1 MGKWKPVNGHIWV
14 PGIFERLIDAL
25 LGVVGFVVAAVIV
38 SVITNSIGGGSEQQE
53 FPTADEEFDYK
64 PEVYQREIPRF
75 KSPRENAPEEPEPVV
90 AEKEVQEA
98 QPEASLSRP
107 QLARLKKEPR
117 APTPLPL
124 NLFSGTPPK
133 QDTLSTNY
141 APFGRLVPC
150 ELTITVES
158 NSINTPIIGLVTED
172 VFHAGK
178 LIIPAGAEVHGRAS
192 QGRIRDR
199 IASSGTWNFVWRT
212 QDHSN
217 GTELTLQG
225 IALDRELDFNSGQW
239 GIRDGSA
246 GLKGYLIKS
255 DSWNEIRLFASTF
268 LAAAAQGI
276 KDYDRYIS
284 DTGSSVHIAR
294 NTAGNAALDGT
305 TAILEEYARQIRAAI
320 ERDGYY
326 IRVPTGKQFY
336 VYVTQTID
344 SREGMRGN
352 ASNWDIWNNE
362 GKKNEG

>member
-1 MGKWKPVNGHIWV
+1 MI
-14 PGIFERLIDAL
+14 LML
-25 LGVVGFVVAAVIV
+25 LVISAVVV
-38 SVITNSIGGGSEQQE
+38 SVITNSIDRNPDDLT
-53 FPTADEEFDYK
+53 FMDEAETYNYK

-75 KSPRENAPEEPEPVV
+75 KAPRDPSSEGAEAIAEVAEETIPEPEEEM
-90 AEKEVQEA
+90 
-98 QPEASLSRP
+98 SRP
-107 QLARLKKEPR
+107 RQARQRVEPK
-117 APTPLPL
+117 PPPPLPL
-124 NLFSGTPPK
+124 NLFSGV
-133 QDTLSTNY
+133 QRNRENLSTDY

-150 ELTITVES
+150 ELIITVES
-158 NSINTPIIGLVTED
+158 NSINTPIVGLVTED
-172 VFHAGK
+172 VVHAGK
-178 LIIPAGAEVHGRAS
+178 VIIPAGAEVHGRAS
-192 QGRIRDR
+192 QDRSRDR
-199 IASSGTWNFVWRT
+199 IAASGTWNFVWRT
-212 QDHSN
+212 QNHLN
-217 GTELTLQG
+217 GKELTLEG

-284 DTGSSVHIAR
+284 DSGSSINIAR

-344 SREGMRGN
+344 AREATRAN
-352 ASNWDIWNNE
+352 EKNQNIWNNPF
-362 GKKNEG
+362 KNEG